1 MKKSTIKKSLLFS
14 FFSMMIC
21 IAILLG
27 TTFAWFTDTL
37 SSTGSITSGTLIVNL
52 INEDGEII
60 DQPLE
65 FISVEDE
72 PVVWIP
78 GGINELPVISV
89 RNDGDVAAKY
99 KFVITGII
107 GDEELNEV
115 IEWSVNG
122 LDIDTEFYLLPGQTE
137 SDVTITVRMKED
149 AGEEYH
155 GLSISGISL
164 AVDAAYYRS

>member
-1 MKKSTIKKSLLFS
+1 M
-14 FFSMMIC
+14 
-21 IAILLG
+21 
-27 TTFAWFTDTL
+27 
-37 SSTGSITSGTLIVNL
+37 IVNL

-65 FISVEDE
+65 FISVDDE

-78 GGINELPVISV
+78 GGFNELPVISV

-149 AGEEYH
+149 AREEYH

>member
-1 MKKSTIKKSLLFS
+1 M
-14 FFSMMIC
+14 
-21 IAILLG
+21 
-27 TTFAWFTDTL
+27 
-37 SSTGSITSGTLIVNL
+37 
-52 INEDGEII
+52 
-60 DQPLE
+60 
-65 FISVEDE
+65 
-72 PVVWIP
+72 
-78 GGINELPVISV
+78 

-149 AGEEYH
+149 ARDEYH